1 MKLKI
6 EEIRIKKRI
15 RSDLGD
21 LDELCQSM
29 NKYGLLNPVTINRKK
44 ILLAGFRR
52 LEAAKVLG
60 WQEIECNIVD
70 ASSKLARLEIEA
82 HENTTR
88 KDFTEDEIHKLEEKL
103 ELLRA
108 PFYRRIFI
116 FLGLLFRRIISF
128 FRNLIARR

>member
-60 WQEIECNIVD
+60 WQEIE
-70 ASSKLARLEIEA
+70 
-82 HENTTR
+82 
-88 KDFTEDEIHKLEEKL
+88 
-103 ELLRA
+103 
-108 PFYRRIFI
+108 
-116 FLGLLFRRIISF
+116 
-128 FRNLIARR
+128 